1 MMIKLNSK
9 TQTTNQTD
17 AKMGTWELEQ
27 TVLQRYTNGHKAHE
41 KMLNMSNF

>member
-9 TQTTNQTD
+9 KQPTNQPD
-17 AKMGTWELEQ
+17 AKMGTWEQ